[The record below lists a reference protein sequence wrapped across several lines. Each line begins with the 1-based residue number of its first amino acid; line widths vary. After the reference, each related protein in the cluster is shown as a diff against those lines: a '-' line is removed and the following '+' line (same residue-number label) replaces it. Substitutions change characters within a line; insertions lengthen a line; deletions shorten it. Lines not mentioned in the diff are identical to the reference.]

1 MFLFKENVRSSE
13 QAVLEHQLY
22 QEVYTEARDWLNSL
36 TDMMTTLS
44 DLRGDKQTVEEKL
57 HKIKVKSLINRDLLY
72 NCLSHNLTDNILSV
86 LCSCSHDFLDFRIY
100 SRISLKVTTKWS

>member
-22 QEVYTEARDWLNSL
+22 QEAYTEARDWLNSL
-36 TDMMTTLS
+36 TDTMTMLS

-57 HKIKVKSLINRDLLY
+57 HKIKVKSLINWGFYIQLLVT
-72 NCLSHNLTDNILSV
+72 LSY
-86 LCSCSHDFLDFRIY
+86 R
-100 SRISLKVTTKWS
+100 